1 MRLFQCIIATLCCA
15 LSAAAAGAATTKP
28 HFNTHIHE
36 LGTPAMAALHMLSS
50 SNRKAPSEIEALRGG
65 AAVARSKASVATKRS
80 EASPVLVHKRLSVA
94 WPIFSA
100 WLYFLACAFTIPS
113 IPKIVNELVGS
124 AGKVTARSATV
135 YGLLQSTD
143 SFFTFLTTN
152 FHSTLSDT
160 FGRKPFMAL
169 R

>member
-1 MRLFQCIIATLCCA
+1 MLCY
-15 LSAAAAGAATTKP
+15 AAAAGAATTKP
-28 HFNTHIHE
+28 HFE
-36 LGTPAMAALHMLSS
+36 LTPAMAALHMLNS

-65 AAVARSKASVATKRS
+65 AAVARSKASAVTTRS
-80 EASPVLVHKRLSVA
+80 AASPVLVAHRRLSVA